1 MINTLKTIVSVVTV
15 ITSVVIAVAELKKA
29 IDQFRKNKEES
40 PSGGRPAIIQID

>member
-1 MINTLKTIVSVVTV
+1 MIKTLKTIVSVVTV

-29 IDQFRKNKEES
+29 IDQFRKHKDEG